1 MGAEAQHTSGPRRSF
16 YLFRPQYEAKHIDN
30 IKQLREEHQQMAS
43 LLAEAEQ
50 QGLIDVFLVMVTST
64 GFSAPHRQLG
74 RSKADGFYGI
84 SEHQK
89 TTVAHWRRLDGSETA
104 LEEETLDLES
114 GDCILQGANW
124 LSQHAY
130 DAKKGNE
137 SEDVDTV
144 SSDEEA

>member
-1 MGAEAQHTSGPRRSF
+1 
-16 YLFRPQYEAKHIDN
+16 
-30 IKQLREEHQQMAS
+30 MAS

-74 RSKADGFYGI
+74 RSKADGFCGI

-104 LEEETLDLES
+104 LEEETLDLEN
-114 GDCILQGANW
+114 GDCILQVCSLWACAPK
-124 LSQHAY
+124 LSLPLMCYCRKGDVQHRLLLLFTCVP
-130 DAKKGNE
+130 
-137 SEDVDTV
+137 SF
-144 SSDEEA
+144 SQL